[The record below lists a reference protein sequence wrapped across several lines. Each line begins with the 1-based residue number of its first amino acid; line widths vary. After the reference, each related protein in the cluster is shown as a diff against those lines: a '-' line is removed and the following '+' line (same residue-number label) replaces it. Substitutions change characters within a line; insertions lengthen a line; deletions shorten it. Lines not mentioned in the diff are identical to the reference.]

1 MPVNITNISFNWTNI
16 QQNLIANMTLGFTN
30 IVGFFFWP
38 IVFTVVITYLYQKT
52 HSAMVAASAILIIMG
67 SLVTSNIFL
76 QVPIIV
82 SFFQIVVCLAV
93 AGLVT
98 VLLLRI
104 RR

>member
-1 MPVNITNISFNWTNI
+1 MPANITNISLNWTDI
-16 QQNLIANMTLGFTN
+16 QQNLMLNMTLGFTN

-38 IVFTVVITYLYQKT
+38 IVFTVIVTYLFQKT
-52 HSAMVAASAILIIMG
+52 HSAMVAAAAILIILG
-67 SLVTSNIFL
+67 SLVTSNVFL
-76 QVPIIV
+76 QVPVIV